1 MRIGTPLGPSG
12 RGPRLSPSSSPR
24 SSSSLYCR
32 YEEQLVARWQ
42 HTGLWSR
49 LSSLKT
55 PFREPRAA
63 ADLDECLK
71 RYAAAIA
78 ANDGT
83 AAAGAPRGAVLL
95 SVVGGKVSRAT
106 ALPPAAALRGRD

>member
-1 MRIGTPLGPSG
+1 MYKREGQNGLAFRCEVSHGNCERSASALLSLS
-12 RGPRLSPSSSPR
+12 RVLRLKQD
-24 SSSSLYCR
+24 
-32 YEEQLVARWQ
+32 YELLE
-42 HTGLWSR
+42 G
-49 LSSLKT
+49 
-55 PFREPRAA
+55 
-63 ADLDECLK
+63 K

-106 ALPPAAALRGRD
+106 ALPPAAALRGRV